1 MKVLVILISV
11 LLVNVVFA
19 QKRYQQI
26 VETEYKG
33 DTVVLISTKEPVTGI
48 VYLENK
54 EDGFLMEEQYVNGV
68 NDGYAVTTKNGM
80 KIAEY
85 NFKNGKL
92 HGVYRTW
99 NENGNLAVETN
110 WVNGLSNGKFKYFYE
125 NGNLKIEGIDSMGKL
140 NGKHTEYYESGK
152 MKKMEFWKNG
162 LIEGPSITF
171 SENASNGLFTSK
183 ISYKAG
189 KRHGKCQWFY
199 EKSVLPGQLK
209 CEANYIDGEQ
219 HGLTTWWYDNGQILS
234 KEKFVNGKFHGV
246 KKAWYSN
253 GKIATIEKWK
263 DGKQVFDK
271 NWDKDGNKLNQ
282 DFPITPPIGILK
294 D

>member
-1 MKVLVILISV
+1 
-11 LLVNVVFA
+11 
-19 QKRYQQI
+19 
-26 VETEYKG
+26 
-33 DTVVLISTKEPVTGI
+33 
-48 VYLENK
+48 
-54 EDGFLMEEQYVNGV
+54 
-68 NDGYAVTTKNGM
+68 
-80 KIAEY
+80 
-85 NFKNGKL
+85 
-92 HGVYRTW
+92 
-99 NENGNLAVETN
+99 
-110 WVNGLSNGKFKYFYE
+110 
-125 NGNLKIEGIDSMGKL
+125 
-140 NGKHTEYYESGK
+140 
-152 MKKMEFWKNG
+152 MEFWKNG
-162 LIEGPSITF
+162 LLEGPSITF

-199 EKSVLPGQLK
+199 EKSVLPGQLR
-209 CEANYIDGEQ
+209 CEANYENGEQ

>member
-1 MKVLVILISV
+1 MKVLLILISV

-19 QKRYQQI
+19 QKRYQRF
-26 VETEYKG
+26 VETEYRG

-85 NFKNGKL
+85 NFKNGKS

-99 NENGNLAVETN
+99 NENGNLEVETN

-152 MKKMEFWKNG
+152 MKKTEFWKDG
-162 LIEGPSITF
+162 LLEGPSITF

-189 KRHGKCQWFY
+189 KRHGKCQWFF
-199 EKSVLPGQLK
+199 EKSVLPGQLR
-209 CEANYIDGEQ
+209 CEANYENGEQ